1 MICTVCGKEFPDG
14 SSFCTNCGAPISA
27 MSAAAP
33 AAEEFKTVAPAGYQ
47 DAIAPEPV
55 PVATDEFKTV
65 APAAYQ
71 DAVPA
76 PAPAPVP
83 APAPAPEP
91 IQPTVGVAP
100 AAPAPDVIQPTVGVA
115 PAPAPEPIQPTVG
128 VTATQDFAGTTS
140 AAAPFVAQPAPAPA
154 PAAAPAKKK
163 GGNAKFIVPII
174 ILVVL
179 LFFTFIGMVV
189 GLALFAGKNK
199 ALNEA
204 NAQIAELEAENGDI
218 TAQVST
224 KDSKI
229 NSLTNDLN
237 NTKSELETA
246 KAEIETAKEEAEAK
260 AEEYRLQAESYKK
273 GLDKLQKDLG
283 AKVGNDTFYA
293 SNYVVFVKKG
303 QKVNI
308 PITLNKSGQFK
319 FTYRPDNALVTPEW
333 KNDWSNGGKTCSIDL
348 IGGKTAGRTILTFTN
363 TLTSDSFSVAVIVI
377 D

>member
-179 LFFTFIGMVV
+179 LFFTFIGMIV
-189 GLALFAGKNK
+189 GFALFAGKNK

-204 NAQIAELEAENGDI
+204 NLQIAELEAENSDLS
-218 TAQVST
+218 AQVST

-246 KAEIETAKEEAEAK
+246 KQE
-260 AEEYRLQAESYKK
+260 AEEYRLEAENAGTYKK
-273 GLDKLQKDLG
+273 DLNQMINDIRGIKL
-283 AKVGNDTFYA
+283 ANPIYYA
-293 SNYVVFVKKG
+293 TRNVIVLKKG
-303 QKVNI
+303 ESVNV
-308 PITLNKSGQFK
+308 PITLNQTGKFN
-319 FTYRPDNALVTPEW
+319 FTYNKDNSIVTPTW
-333 KNDWSNGGKTCSIDL
+333 KNDWSNGGKTCTIDL
-348 IGGKTAGRTILTFTN
+348 KAGYTTGRTKLTFTN
-363 TLTSDSFSVAVIVI
+363 SLTSDSFDIIVFVV